1 MQITSSQ
8 LLSRVFRFNGL
19 LNQSAKSLDIQTWI
33 IASIHVHVRNIPYA
47 FTQPGSRDCNHR
59 IPAVAFKLSSI
70 HVISFKAARRR
81 DPPDGVTVIVSIE
94 IWFVTFAL
102 SCAIHVYAEGCSSGH
117 NVLCGAARRVKLL
130 QRSRWV
136 CLWYQSFTSLPDFPL
151 EWRKNQQYQHC
162 QVKKSQHCQ
171 VKKSV
176 YAKKKWYWGKN
187 SIAGGG

>member
-1 MQITSSQ
+1 MD
-8 LLSRVFRFNGL
+8 N
-19 LNQSAKSLDIQTWI
+19 SLDTRACSQHFLRIHPTRFTGLQSSHSRSCIQTEQ
-33 IASIHVHVRNIPYA
+33 H
-47 FTQPGSRDCNHR
+47 SRH
-59 IPAVAFKLSSI
+59 LLQSSCT
-70 HVISFKAARRR
+70 HSRRR
-81 DPPDGVTVIVSIE
+81 DPPGGVTVIVSIE

-102 SCAIHVYAEGCSSGH
+102 TCAIHVYAEGCSSGH

-136 CLWYQSFTSLPDFPL
+136 CLWYQSFTSLPGFPL